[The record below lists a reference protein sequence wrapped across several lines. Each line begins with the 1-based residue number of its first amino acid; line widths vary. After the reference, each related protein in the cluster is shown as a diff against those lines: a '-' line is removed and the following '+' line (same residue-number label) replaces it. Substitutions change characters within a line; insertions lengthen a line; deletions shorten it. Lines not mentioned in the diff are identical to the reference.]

1 MNEQIHTA
9 PKPQRMVPTPLQF
22 VLLMV
27 LTGLVS
33 TTVFYLFGHTD
44 RQSLKLLSIMHVVL
58 IIGSAMFTAVVNANY
73 RVEAEPVSGKPIFRV
88 LVFWLLPGF
97 IGLLLITVTAVVGQ
111 TVFKLPAADTGYILR
126 ILMFWLC
133 YSAIG
138 QLAGRLN
145 PGKPLQA
152 VLAVLGMAVTLWLCL
167 RGSVLVARM
176 PMLGNEPPD
185 IVAVLTSY
193 TPVSRRYDVIFP
205 FYLLS
210 LVIVI
215 FICLGFSYVSENR
228 RLKAVVSP
236 SAGLRVGGLYA
247 LFLLVPTAVFMF
259 YNQVEY
265 SCEGHWC
272 DNLRGAMPLPQ
283 VPLFFLCLY
292 YGVFS
297 RISREQWLQPGRP
310 QRSLQ
315 HLLSW
320 VVLHVILW
328 QLMALPARMFGGFC
342 VRVEAILLFVPL
354 SVSLLTAALAML
366 YQALKL
372 QWRVNPGL
380 FLAIVVALLWL
391 PAPSSHSANTNLL
404 IAIITSAAKG
414 GPDVWT
420 YPAML
425 LLLTCASGGILYF
438 VSRRCLVDKN
448 AEQNGENSSIPS
460 QGGV

>member
-1 MNEQIHTA
+1 MKPKEQMSS
-9 PKPQRMVPTPLQF
+9 KPHRMVPTPLQF

-33 TTVFYLFGHTD
+33 AAVFHLFGHTEQ
-44 RQSLKLLSIMHVVL
+44 QSLKLLSIMHVVL
-58 IIGSAMFTAVVNANY
+58 IIGNAMFTAVVNANY
-73 RVEAEPVSGKPIFRV
+73 RAEANAVSGKPIFRV
-88 LVFWLLPGF
+88 LVYWLLPGF

-167 RGSVLVARM
+167 RGSMLVAGI

-210 LVIVI
+210 LMIVI
-215 FICLGFSYVSENR
+215 LICLGFSYVSENR

-236 SAGLRVGGLYA
+236 SAGLRVGSLYG
-247 LFLLVPTAVFMF
+247 LFLLIPTAMVMF
-259 YNQVEY
+259 WFHIEY
-265 SCEGHWC
+265 PCGGNWC
-272 DNLRGAMPLPQ
+272 DSIRRMMPLPQ
-283 VPLFFLCLY
+283 IPLFFLCLY

-297 RISREQWLQPGRP
+297 RISREQWLKPGSA
-310 QRSLQ
+310 QRSLL

-320 VVLHVILW
+320 VTLHLLLW
-328 QLMALPARMFGGFC
+328 QIVLLPSRVMGGFC
-342 VRVEAILLFVPL
+342 TRMDTILLLMPL
-354 SVSLLTAALAML
+354 SMALLTAALSML

-380 FLAIVVALLWL
+380 FLAIIVSLLWL
-391 PAPSSHSANTNLL
+391 PISGHKSIGSNLL
-404 IAIITSAAKG
+404 LTIVTSTAKG
-414 GPDVWT
+414 GSDVWT
-420 YPAML
+420 YPTVL
-425 LLLTCASGGILYF
+425 LLLSWASGGYLFI
-438 VSRRCLVDKN
+438 VSRRLQAVDN
-448 AEQNGENSSIPS
+448 AEQNDGNTSIS
-460 QGGV
+460 